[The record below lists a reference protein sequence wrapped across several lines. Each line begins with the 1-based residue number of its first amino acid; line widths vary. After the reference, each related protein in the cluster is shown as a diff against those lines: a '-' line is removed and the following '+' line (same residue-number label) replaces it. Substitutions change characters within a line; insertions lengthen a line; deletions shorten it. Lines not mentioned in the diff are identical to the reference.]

1 MARIE
6 ISIEEYNAYND
17 KIKKLESELAEMNNK
32 LNNANNTISDLKEG
46 MLYIAEDVTF
56 FDRLFKW
63 KIISQ
68 TILKEIKK

>member
-17 KIKKLESELAEMNNK
+17 KIKKLESELAELNNK